1 MKSVAEVW
9 KLLDE
14 YYREGKL
21 YNKQEEITIG
31 DDGLASSK
39 GHIALMKDSTTGL
52 LPFKWRR
59 VDGDFWVNSSQLK
72 SLWGSPFFV
81 GGRFY
86 CSRNEITTL
95 QYCPQYIGGH
105 FWFRLCPIKTLRWF
119 PREVHGNISF
129 THNDSLEYLQL
140 LKVKGWKKIVVWDS
154 SDNAIKDLSEIL
166 SRYSGKGLW
175 YWSRLRNELTKAGY
189 EKNARFPGGIE

>member
-1 MKSVAEVW
+1 MNNVDEVW

-14 YYREGKL
+14 YYPEGEL
-21 YNKQEEITIG
+21 YNKRKEIIVG
-31 DDGLASSK
+31 SDGLASSK
-39 GHIALMKDSTTGL
+39 GGIQLKKDSTTGL

-59 VDGDFWVNSSQLK
+59 VDGSFWVSNRKLK

-81 GGRFY
+81 GGDFF
-86 CSRNEITTL
+86 CSRNKITTL

-119 PREVHGNISF
+119 PREVHGNIGF
-129 THNDSLEYLQL
+129 HHNDSLEYLQL
-140 LKVKGWKKIVVWDS
+140 LKVKGWKQIIARDS
-154 SDNAIKDLSEIL
+154 SGNDIKDLSEIL
-166 SRYSGKGLW
+166 SKYSGKGLW

-189 EKNARFPGGIE
+189 EKNARFPGGLV